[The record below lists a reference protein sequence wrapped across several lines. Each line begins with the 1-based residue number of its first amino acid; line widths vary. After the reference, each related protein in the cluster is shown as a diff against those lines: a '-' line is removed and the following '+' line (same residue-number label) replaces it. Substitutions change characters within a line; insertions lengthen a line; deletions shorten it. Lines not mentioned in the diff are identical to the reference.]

1 MENAVKAL
9 LIAAAVLIA
18 ILIISMVMGVF
29 NMGAEQIENAGDLSE
44 YEIQSFNDKFTQYE
58 GDSVTGSRVNALLKT
73 VFNHNMVQDD
83 NNVKITMG
91 TGASRLAD
99 DATESA
105 ANKVV
110 VNTNTMS
117 DKYSTGRR
125 YTVTCFYNSSSN
137 LVDHIQVT
145 ANT

>member
-83 NNVKITMG
+83 DNIKITISEG
-91 TGASRLAD
+91 ESRPTATGDTVKLF
-99 DATESA
+99 T
-105 ANKVV
+105 
-110 VNTNTMS
+110 S
-117 DKYSTGRR
+117 DTVMPEKYSTGRR
-125 YTVTCFYNSSSN
+125 YTVKCYYNTSSN
-137 LVDHIQVT
+137 LVEHIKVK
-145 ANT
+145 AN